1 MLIEQGAAD
10 ATVLPSFTDLLADD
24 YKKRGIKVTY
34 KKYDGVSHGAIVDVA
49 AKHATSQA
57 RKWLKR

>member
-1 MLIEQGAAD
+1 M
-10 ATVLPSFTDLLADD
+10 LPSFTDLLADD
-24 YKKRGIKVTY
+24 YKQRGIKVTY
-34 KKYDGVSHGAIVDVA
+34 KKYDGVSHGAIVDAA